1 MYIREDDLYIK
12 TAPWNLGH
20 GKWCNDDDRV
30 DWLQGLFIPTILPD
44 RELLREIHTGTR
56 PPGAPFPNID

>member
-44 RELLREIHTGTR
+44 RELLKSTLEHAHLGPLFLT
-56 PPGAPFPNID
+56 